1 MQQTSPLLDR
11 SLSGQIRRGR
21 RIYRFTTF
29 LTVFAMLFGGLL
41 LLSAPT
47 VSAGANL
54 AATNDSVNLRATA
67 SPDAEVITVLA
78 AGTPLEITG
87 DPENG
92 FYPVLAEGNWGY
104 VAAQYISWGDDAATG
119 GSQGEGE
126 WAEDPAAAEGEGEW
140 VDDPAATEGEGEW
153 TEDPAAAEEEVPAES
168 DPAAA
173 STWGEG
179 GQTLHVIDGALNLR
193 AGPTTSDAILTVMPH
208 GASVVTTG
216 EQSNGFLGIT
226 YNGLTGYAYSE
237 FLHDRVDYNENG
249 APAEEEVPAPEETDT
264 GGDPVQVGDTP
275 IGSGVVA
282 DGPLNLRAG
291 PSTSHDILLVMPHG
305 AALEIM
311 GEVQSGFHPVRYN
324 GTKGWASA
332 EFVGVDGV
340 TKPVPGDEVEQ
351 PDDDVTEPDDGSVAV
366 PGGDPTGTAMV
377 IDGALNLRSGPGT
390 NFSVL
395 TVMPDSAEVSLLGEQ
410 QNGFYPVR
418 FNGQDGWAFGEYLS
432 IGGTTPDPDPGT
444 DDGDDSGTDPEPT
457 EPAPTEPAPTDP
469 GNGDSNGD
477 GQWSRDELVAII
489 NDAAAE
495 YGQPAEDMIRVAAC
509 ESVWDPNAVNS
520 SSGASGLFQ
529 FMPGTWLSTPYAD
542 QSIFDPVANA
552 RAAAWMWSVG
562 RRNEWTCQ

>member
-1 MQQTSPLLDR
+1 
-11 SLSGQIRRGR
+11 
-21 RIYRFTTF
+21 
-29 LTVFAMLFGGLL
+29 MLFGGLL

-54 AATNDSVNLRATA
+54 ATTNDSVNLRATA
-67 SPDAEVITVLA
+67 SPDAEVIAVLA

-104 VAAQYISWGDDAATG
+104 VAAEYVSWGDDGATG
-119 GSQGEGE
+119 GSQGDGE
-126 WAEDPAAAEGEGEW
+126 WAEDPAATEDEWTEDPAAAEGEGEW
-140 VDDPAATEGEGEW
+140 VDDPAAAEGDDSAW
-153 TEDPAAAEEEVPAES
+153 AEEEAPAETAAE

-193 AGPTTSDAILTVMPH
+193 AGPTTSDAIVTVMPH

-216 EQSNGFLGIT
+216 EESNGFLGIT
-226 YNGLTGYAYSE
+226 YNGMNGYAYSE

-275 IGSGVVA
+275 IGNGVVA

-340 TKPVPGDEVEQ
+340 TEPVPGDEVDQ
-351 PDDDVTEPDDGSVAV
+351 PDDDGTEPDDGSVAV
-366 PGGDPTGTAMV
+366 PGGEPTGTAMV

-390 NFSVL
+390 NYSVL

-410 QNGFYPVR
+410 QSGFYPVR
-418 FNGQDGWAFGEYLS
+418 FNGQDGWAFAEYLS
-432 IGGTTPDPDPGT
+432 IGGTTPDPAPDPGT
-444 DDGDDSGTDPEPT
+444 DDGDDGGTDPQPTEPAPT

>member
-21 RIYRFTTF
+21 RIYRVTTF

-54 AATNDSVNLRATA
+54 VTTNDSVNLRATA
-67 SPDAEVITVLA
+67 SPDAEIITVLA

-104 VAAQYISWGDDAATG
+104 VAAEYISWGDDTATG
-119 GSQGEGE
+119 GSQGDGE
-126 WAEDPAAAEGEGEW
+126 WAEGEGEW

-153 TEDPAAAEEEVPAES
+153 TEGPAAAEEEVPAES

-340 TKPVPGDEVEQ
+340 TEPVPGDEVEQ